1 MPNALA
7 VELVAS
13 AARTTSGTG
22 SAVDVGSVRQV
33 GELAL
38 YITAASGSDASLE
51 LEVQTSEDGTTGWR
65 TVSTDE
71 SATLVIGAGTTK
83 REFVAAELAR
93 FVRLV
98 WTISGTTP
106 SYTFSVSGTANSVY
120 ARPENMGLPDELLK
134 GVSETKVWKELL
146 AASSEADA
154 FLAERY
160 HLPLAAWDSVLSR
173 NVGFIAAFRLM
184 TSAIGFNPSGADAYF
199 EKNFDTAMKWL
210 KMVSCFHV
218 TPSGIVDSSPTTT
231 TKRWAVVS
239 GSRRE
244 V

>member
-13 AARTTSGTG
+13 AARTASGTG
-22 SAVDVGSVRQV
+22 SAVDVGIVRQV

-38 YITAASGSDASLE
+38 YITAASGTNSRLE
-51 LEVQTSEDGTTGWR
+51 LEIQTSEDGTTGWR
-65 TVSTDE
+65 TVPTDE

-93 FVRLV
+93 FVRVV
-98 WTISGTTP
+98 WTITGTSP

-120 ARPENMGLPDELLK
+120 ARPENTGLPTKLL
-134 GVSETKVWKELL
+134 ETVEESKVWKELL
-146 AASSEADA
+146 AASAEADA

-160 HLPLAAWDSVLSR
+160 QLPLASWDSVLSR

-184 TSAIGFNPSGADAYF
+184 TSAIGFDPSGADAYF

-210 KMVSCFHV
+210 KMVSCFHI

-231 TKRWAVVS
+231 TRRWAVVS
-239 GSRRE
+239 GDRRE